1 MKIPRYPHL
10 LSPQDLGFVTLP
22 NRTLMG
28 SMHTG
33 LEEAPHGY
41 ERQARFFARRAEGG
55 AGLIVTG
62 GVSPNAAGRL
72 GRNGAV
78 MTEAVVADH
87 GRIASAVHLA
97 GGRIVLQ
104 LLHAGRYARHEG
116 LVAPSRIASRIN
128 PLAPREMSEEEIFD
142 TIQDFANAA
151 MLAKDAGYDGVEIMG
166 SEGYLLNQFL
176 APRTNQRTDD
186 WGGSASNRQR
196 LPAEIVRAVRAR
208 CGERFILIYRQSL
221 LDLVEGGSTFDEVV
235 CQAKAVEAA
244 GANLINTGVGWHEAR
259 IPTIAHMVPR
269 GAFAWAAARLR
280 SHLNVPVIASNRINT
295 PELAERLIADGKAD
309 MVSMARPF
317 LSDPDFVAKA
327 RAGRRAAINVCIGCN
342 QACLDNAFTGKL
354 TTCML
359 NPAACREAEFGDV
372 AAPTEPKRIAV
383 VGAGPAGLA
392 AAVTSAERG
401 HRVTLFERS
410 DQIGGQFNL
419 ARRIPGK
426 EDYAETIGYYGGRL
440 LELGVEV
447 RLGAAVGPQELT
459 PAAYDHVIVATGVE
473 PRTLDSV
480 GVNDPRVLTYAQAI
494 ETPEL
499 AGDTVAILG
508 AGGIGVD
515 VAQLLAH
522 PTGTIDPAAPDIE
535 AFSQDWGIDTA
546 FNERGGLRPPPKTWP
561 SPRQVTLF
569 QRKPGSAFGAGLSK
583 TRGWANV
590 GEVARRGVAMTGGVV
605 YGHLHPEGLHVT
617 VDGVPQLIAADT
629 FVVCIGQEPQA
640 EIVPWLAAKQMPYSL
655 VGGAR
660 DATGLDAVRA
670 IEEGTRAALT
680 I

>member
-221 LDLVEGGSTFDEVV
+221 LDLVAGGSTFDEVV

-372 AAPTEPKRIAV
+372 AAPIESKRIAV

-569 QRKPGSAFGAGLSK
+569 QRKPGSAFGTGLSK

-590 GEVARRGVAMTGGVV
+590 GEVARRGVAMTGSVV

>member
-1 MKIPRYPHL
+1 MKVSRYPHL

-372 AAPTEPKRIAV
+372 AAPIEPKRIAV

-546 FNERGGLRPPPKTWP
+546 FNERGGLRTPPKTWP
-561 SPRQVTLF
+561 SPRQITLF

-590 GEVARRGVAMTGGVV
+590 GEVARRGVAMTGSVV

-640 EIVPWLAAKQMPYSL
+640 EIVPSLAAKQMPYSL

>member
-1 MKIPRYPHL
+1 MKTPRYPHL

-295 PELAERLIADGKAD
+295 PELAERLIAGGKAD

-372 AAPTEPKRIAV
+372 AAPIEPKRIAV

-546 FNERGGLRPPPKTWP
+546 FNERGGLRTPPKTWP
-561 SPRQVTLF
+561 SPRQITLF

-640 EIVPWLAAKQMPYSL
+640 EIVPSLAAKQMPYSL

>member
-1 MKIPRYPHL
+1 MSLYPYL
-10 LSPQDLGFVTLP
+10 LSPLDLGFVTLA

-33 LEEAPHGY
+33 LEEASDGY
-41 ERQARFFARRAEGG
+41 DRQARFFARRAQGG

-62 GVSPNAAGRL
+62 GVSPNEAGRL

-78 MTEAVVADH
+78 MCEAVVAGH
-87 GRIASAVHLA
+87 AQITSAVRLS

-104 LLHAGRYARHEG
+104 LLHAGRYARHDG
-116 LVAPSRIASRIN
+116 LVAPSPIASRIN
-128 PLAPREMSEEEIFD
+128 PLTPRELTEEEILL
-142 TIQDFANAA
+142 TIEDFANAA
-151 MLAKDAGYDGVEIMG
+151 MLAKEAGYDGVEIMG

-176 APRTNQRTDD
+176 APRTNQRGDR
-186 WGGSASNRQR
+186 WGGSAANRQR

-208 CGERFILIYRQSL
+208 CGERFIVVYRQSL

-235 CQAKAVEAA
+235 DQAKAVAAA
-244 GANLINTGVGWHEAR
+244 GANLVNTGIGWHEAR

-280 SHLNVPVIASNRINT
+280 SHLNVPVVASNRINT
-295 PELAERLIADGKAD
+295 PELADRLIADGNAD

-359 NPAACREAEFGDV
+359 NPAACREAEFGDLSG
-372 AAPTEPKRIAV
+372 PLEPKRVAV

-401 HRVTLFERS
+401 HNVTLFEMS
-410 DQIGGQFNL
+410 EQIGGQFNL

-426 EDYAETIGYYGGRL
+426 EDYSETIGYYGARL
-440 LELGVEV
+440 SELGVEV
-447 RLGAAVGPQELT
+447 RLGALAGPQELIA
-459 PAAYDHVIVATGVE
+459 AAYDHVILATGVE

-480 GVNDPRVLTYAQAI
+480 GVDDPRVLTYAQAI
-494 ETPEL
+494 ETPER
-499 AGDTVAILG
+499 AGDIVAILG
-508 AGGIGVD
+508 AGGIGFD
-515 VAQLLAH
+515 VAQLLSH
-522 PTGTIDPAAPDIE
+522 PTGTGDPDAPDIE
-535 AFSQDWGIDTA
+535 GFSQDWGIDTA
-546 FNERGGLRPPPKTWP
+546 FTERGALRPSPGPWP
-561 SPRQVTLF
+561 SVRQITLF

-583 TRGWANV
+583 TRGWANMQ
-590 GEVARRGVAMTGGVV
+590 EVMRRGVATIVDVV
-605 YGHLHPEGLHVT
+605 YGHLAPEGLHVT
-617 VDGVPQLIAADT
+617 VGGVPKLVVADT
-629 FVVCIGQEPQA
+629 FVLCIGQEPQA
-640 EIVPWLAAKQMPYSL
+640 EIVPSLAAKQVPYTV

-660 DATGLDAVRA
+660 AAAGLDAVRA
-670 IEEGTRAALT
+670 IEEGTRAALA

>member
-1 MKIPRYPHL
+1 MDISRYPHL

-33 LEEAPHGY
+33 LEEASDGY
-41 ERQARFFARRAEGG
+41 DRQARFFARRAEGG

-78 MTEAVVADH
+78 MSEAVVADH

-97 GGRIVLQ
+97 GGLVVLQ

-116 LVAPSRIASRIN
+116 LVAPSGIASRIN
-128 PLAPREMSEEEIFD
+128 PLAPREMSEDEIFE
-142 TIQDFANAA
+142 TIEDFASAA
-151 MLAKDAGYDGVEIMG
+151 MLAKEAGYDGVEIMG

-176 APRTNQRTDD
+176 APRTNQRTDN

-208 CGERFILIYRQSL
+208 CGERFILVYRQSL

-235 CQAKAVEAA
+235 NQAKAVAAA
-244 GANLINTGVGWHEAR
+244 GANLVNTGVGWHEAR

-269 GAFAWAAARLR
+269 GAFAWAVAQLR

-295 PELAERLIADGKAD
+295 PELADRLIADGKAD

-354 TTCML
+354 TTCMV

-372 AAPTEPKRIAV
+372 AAPIEPKRIAV

-392 AAVTSAERG
+392 AAVTGAERG
-401 HRVTLFERS
+401 HKVTLFERS

-419 ARRIPGK
+419 ASRIPGK
-426 EDYAETIGYYGGRL
+426 EDYAETIGYYGARL
-440 LELGVEV
+440 SELGVDV
-447 RLGAAVGPQELT
+447 RLGVLVDPQELIA
-459 PAAYDHVIVATGVE
+459 AAYDHVILATGVE

-480 GVNDPRVLTYAQAI
+480 GVDDLRVLTYAQAI

-508 AGGIGVD
+508 AGGIGFD

-522 PTGTIDPAAPDIE
+522 PTGTGDPAAPDIE
-535 AFSQDWGIDTA
+535 GFSQEWGIDTA
-546 FNERGGLRPPPKTWP
+546 FTERGALRPPPKTWP
-561 SPRQVTLF
+561 SPRQITLF

-583 TRGWANV
+583 TRGWANIQ
-590 GEVARRGVAMTGGVV
+590 EVVRRGVAMTGEVD
-605 YGHLHPEGLHVT
+605 YGHLSPEGLHVT
-617 VDGVPQLIAADT
+617 VGGVPRLIVADT
-629 FVVCIGQEPQA
+629 FVLCIGQEPQA
-640 EIVPWLAAKQMPYSL
+640 GIVPALAAKQMPYSL

-660 DATGLDAVRA
+660 DAAGLDAVRA
-670 IEEGTRAALT
+670 IEEGTRAALA

>member
-128 PLAPREMSEEEIFD
+128 PLAPRELSEEEIFD

-151 MLAKDAGYDGVEIMG
+151 MFAKDAGYDGVEIMG

-372 AAPTEPKRIAV
+372 AAPIEPKRIAV

-473 PRTLDSV
+473 PRTLGSV

-522 PTGTIDPAAPDIE
+522 PTGTTDPAAPDIE
-535 AFSQDWGIDTA
+535 VFSQDWGIDTA
-546 FNERGGLRPPPKTWP
+546 FNERGGLRTPPKTWP
-561 SPRQVTLF
+561 SPRQITLF

-640 EIVPWLAAKQMPYSL
+640 EIVPSLAAKQMPYSL

>member
-1 MKIPRYPHL
+1 MSPYPHL
-10 LSPQDLGFVTLP
+10 LSPLNLGFVTLS

-33 LEEAPHGY
+33 LEEASDGFD
-41 ERQARFFARRAEGG
+41 RQARFFARRAQGG

-62 GVSPNAAGRL
+62 GVSPNEAGRL

-78 MTEAVVADH
+78 MREAVVAGH
-87 GRIASAVHLA
+87 ARITTAVRQS
-97 GGRIVLQ
+97 GGHIVLQ
-104 LLHAGRYARHEG
+104 LLHAGRYARHDG
-116 LVAPSRIASRIN
+116 LVAPSPIASRIN
-128 PLAPREMSEEEIFD
+128 PLTPRELAEDEILL
-142 TIQDFANAA
+142 TIEDFANAA
-151 MLAKDAGYDGVEIMG
+151 MLAKEAGYEGVEIMG

-176 APRTNQRTDD
+176 APRTNQRTDR
-186 WGGSASNRQR
+186 WGGSAANRQR

-208 CGERFILIYRQSL
+208 CGEEFILVYRQSL

-235 CQAKAVEAA
+235 DQAKTVAAA
-244 GANLINTGVGWHEAR
+244 GANLVNTGIGWHEAR

-280 SHLNVPVIASNRINT
+280 SHLNLPVVASNRINT
-295 PELAERLIADGKAD
+295 PELADRLIADGTAD

-342 QACLDNAFTGKL
+342 QACLDNAFTGQL
-354 TTCML
+354 TTCMV

-372 AAPTEPKRIAV
+372 AAPIEPKRIAV

-410 DQIGGQFNL
+410 EQIGGQFNL

-426 EDYAETIGYYGGRL
+426 EDYAETIGYYGARL
-440 LELGVEV
+440 SELGVEV
-447 RLGAAVGPQELT
+447 RLGTLARPQDLIA
-459 PAAYDHVIVATGVE
+459 AAYDHVIVATGVE
-473 PRTLDSV
+473 PRTLDSM
-480 GVNDPRVLTYAQAI
+480 GMDDSRVLTYAQAI

-499 AGDTVAILG
+499 AGESVAILG
-508 AGGIGVD
+508 AGGIGFD

-522 PTGTIDPAAPDIE
+522 PTGAGDPTRPDIE
-535 AFSQDWGIDTA
+535 NFSQNWGIDTG
-546 FNERGGLRPPPKTWP
+546 FNERGALHPQPGSWP
-561 SPRQVTLF
+561 SARQITLF

-583 TRGWANV
+583 TRGWANLQ
-590 GEVARRGVAMTGGVV
+590 EVKRRGVAMTGDVV
-605 YGHLHPEGLHVT
+605 YGQLSPEGLYVM
-617 VDGVPQLIAADT
+617 VGGVPQLIAADT
-629 FVVCIGQEPQA
+629 FVLCIGQEPQA
-640 EIVPWLAAKQMPYSL
+640 GIAPLLAAKQMPYSL

-660 DATGLDAVRA
+660 DAAGLDAVRA
-670 IEEGTRAALT
+670 IEEGTRAALK

>member
-1 MKIPRYPHL
+1 
-10 LSPQDLGFVTLP
+10 
-22 NRTLMG
+22 
-28 SMHTG
+28 
-33 LEEAPHGY
+33 
-41 ERQARFFARRAEGG
+41 
-55 AGLIVTG
+55 
-62 GVSPNAAGRL
+62 
-72 GRNGAV
+72 
-78 MTEAVVADH
+78 
-87 GRIASAVHLA
+87 
-97 GGRIVLQ
+97 
-104 LLHAGRYARHEG
+104 
-116 LVAPSRIASRIN
+116 
-128 PLAPREMSEEEIFD
+128 
-142 TIQDFANAA
+142 
-151 MLAKDAGYDGVEIMG
+151 
-166 SEGYLLNQFL
+166 
-176 APRTNQRTDD
+176 
-186 WGGSASNRQR
+186 
-196 LPAEIVRAVRAR
+196 
-208 CGERFILIYRQSL
+208 
-221 LDLVEGGSTFDEVV
+221 
-235 CQAKAVEAA
+235 
-244 GANLINTGVGWHEAR
+244 
-259 IPTIAHMVPR
+259 MVPR

-372 AAPTEPKRIAV
+372 AAPIEPKRIAV

-473 PRTLDSV
+473 PRTLGSV

-546 FNERGGLRPPPKTWP
+546 FNERGGLRTPPKTWP
-561 SPRQVTLF
+561 SPRQITLF

-640 EIVPWLAAKQMPYSL
+640 EIVPSLAAKQMPYSL